1 MRVTHLSLLL
11 SALPAAIFYGALAA
25 VANYGH
31 GIRVVTQAAIVQAL
45 VSYASTL
52 VALSLMFRLA
62 SLLSG
67 YSAVIRRSIAPLTIV
82 SVFSLVS
89 IIIHLTADTPNVLLT
104 VAPSFFI
111 GWVYFT
117 VVYWR
122 TDSGRTLTD
131 IGDPL

>member
-1 MRVTHLSLLL
+1 MRVTRLSLLL

-25 VANYGH
+25 AANSGH
-31 GIRVVTQAAIVQAL
+31 GARAATQASVVQAL

-62 SLLSG
+62 NLLSG
-67 YSAVIRRSIAPLTIV
+67 YSAVIRRSLVPLTIV
-82 SVFSLVS
+82 SVFSSLS

-117 VVYWR
+117 VVYWLKDSSR
-122 TDSGRTLTD
+122 TVSDTGDSL
-131 IGDPL
+131 